1 MARLTHAVFSLVRP
15 ARFSGAVSVSVSK
28 RLIVLVLAA
37 SRSPSRHGPHGWV
50 LGQAVGIVGVLV
62 ARQPAIHRLPEQRY
76 QMMLHV
82 PARSAV
88 LEGVSSQA
96 GHAQGVVKFA
106 DGQEA
111 GVGGDG
117 GTTELQAHSA
127 IEMHSELSVGIFTH
141 GASNGVTASGRTT
154 YLTMGILSDT
164 GQIIDS

>member
-1 MARLTHAVFSLVRP
+1 M
-15 ARFSGAVSVSVSK
+15 
-28 RLIVLVLAA
+28 
-37 SRSPSRHGPHGWV
+37 
-50 LGQAVGIVGVLV
+50 GQAVGIVGVLV

-111 GVGGDG
+111 DVGGDG

-141 GASNGVTASGRTT
+141 GVPPMALRLGDVLPILPWGFYQIMGR
-154 YLTMGILSDT
+154 LLIFLSE
-164 GQIIDS
+164 SFRVS

>member
-111 GVGGDG
+111 G
-117 GTTELQAHSA
+117 ERWHF
-127 IEMHSELSVGIFTH
+127 HPW
-141 GASNGVTASGRTT
+141 GASNGVTACGRTT

-164 GQIIDS
+164 GPIIDSFEWLLASLSPIFA

>member
-82 PARSAV
+82 PA
-88 LEGVSSQA
+88 
-96 GHAQGVVKFA
+96 
-106 DGQEA
+106 
-111 GVGGDG
+111 
-117 GTTELQAHSA
+117 HSA

-141 GASNGVTASGRTT
+141 GVPPMALRLADV
-154 YLTMGILSDT
+154 LPI
-164 GQIIDS
+164 